1 MTARGQPDES
11 PLLGWPVLA
20 ALWVLG
26 MGLIAAALYFAFMFF
41 INIVVGLAE
50 PVHVTGMQWNLIWSY
65 VLAGAL
71 LSATGIFSF
80 ICWTR
85 RRLWVL
91 GGLIVATAAAIG
103 LSFHLYPKAERSG
116 CEQFIAKQ
124 RTYGPNAPV
133 DTSCR
138 ANG

>member
-1 MTARGQPDES
+1 MARSDES
-11 PLLGWPVLA
+11 PLLSWPVLA

-26 MGLIAAALYFAFMFF
+26 MGLITAALYFGF
-41 INIVVGLAE
+41 IFLTILAGLAE

-65 VLAGAL
+65 ALAGAL
-71 LSATGIFSF
+71 LFATGIFSF

-103 LSFHLYPKAERSG
+103 LCFHLYPKAERSG

-133 DTSCR
+133 DSSCL
-138 ANG
+138 ADS

>member
-1 MTARGQPDES
+1 MEKS
-11 PLLGWPVLA
+11 PSLGLPILV

-26 MGLIAAALYFAFMFF
+26 MGLITAALYFGFMFF

-50 PVHVTGMQWNLIWSY
+50 PVQPTAMQWNLIWSY

-71 LSATGIFSF
+71 LFGTGVFCLL
-80 ICWTR
+80 CWTR

-103 LSFHLYPKAERSG
+103 LCFHLYPKAERSA
-116 CEQFIAKQ
+116 CERFIAKQ
-124 RTYGPNAPV
+124 RAYGPDAPV
-133 DTSCR
+133 DTSCL
-138 ANG
+138 ADS

>member
-1 MTARGQPDES
+1 MEKS
-11 PLLGWPVLA
+11 PSLSLPVLA

-26 MGLIAAALYFAFMFF
+26 MGLIAAALYYGLMFF
-41 INIVVGLAE
+41 LNIVVGLAE
-50 PVHVTGMQWNLIWSY
+50 PVQPTAMQWNLIWSY

-71 LSATGIFSF
+71 LFGTGIFSF

-103 LSFHLYPKAERSG
+103 LCFHLYPKAERSA
-116 CEQFIAKQ
+116 CERFIAKQ
-124 RTYGPNAPV
+124 RAWGPNAPV
-133 DTSCR
+133 DASCL
-138 ANG
+138 ADK